1 MVTKTPATCSKVN
14 SLNKAA
20 NRLRHISKV
29 DYLSEEEML
38 YEVNKTFSELQKKF
52 GNNNPKPQEIQP
64 NKEIVKARKFINA
77 LLITLSTLFSTKKVI
92 RLLLRLINDELSAR
106 NTNGDEM
113 KSNEDDCANMN
124 PDADKGGI
132 N

>member
-29 DYLSEEEML
+29 DYLSEEEIL
-38 YEVNKTFSELQKKF
+38 NEVNKTISELRRQL
-52 GNNNPKPQEIQP
+52 GNNIPKPPETQP

-106 NTNGDEM
+106 NMNGDEV
-113 KSNEDDCANMN
+113 SNEDDCTDSN